1 MKYSEELKSKGYLIE
16 FEKGHTL
23 KNHTLFPNTQ
33 LEGYF
38 LIPYHKKV
46 TDIDMII
53 KLGDMEFDY
62 SNDKWGQ

>member
-1 MKYSEELKSKGYLIE
+1 MSRFRDKQQERGNYIIEGY
-16 FEKGHTL
+16 L
-23 KNHTLFPNTQ
+23 KNHTIFSNTQ

-38 LIPYHKKV
+38 LIPYHKKI

-53 KLGDMEFDY
+53 KLGEMAFDY